1 MLKNNHILFI
11 VNPISGI
18 KNNQVIA
25 KQIIQILNDN
35 HITVDTIYTKH
46 KNYAKEYILNMK
58 NPLYTSILIL
68 GGDGTI
74 NEILNGILLRKDRYL
89 PIFGFLPGGTGNSVL
104 HDLNYLD
111 PISALAPILNNSI
124 KYIDVMSLTFN
135 HHVEYSIN
143 ILGWG
148 LVSDIAILAEKL
160 RFIGQIRYDLASLYY
175 IMKLKARDCQLII
188 DNKLYHD
195 KYIFILIQNTIHT
208 GKGMKAAP
216 NAILDDG
223 LIDIVF
229 VNQAANRFELIKLL
243 AKLSSGTHIQSE
255 YVQYKQVHK
264 IKLLPTVNE
273 AVNIDGD
280 VKNQTPVEVSVLSK
294 KLPIYY

>member
-25 KQIIQILNDN
+25 KQIIQILNDH

-46 KNYAKEYILNMK
+46 KNYAKEYVLNMK
-58 NPLYTSILIL
+58 TPLYTSILIL

-175 IMKLKARDCQLII
+175 IMKLKARDCQLVI

-223 LIDIVF
+223 LLDIVF
-229 VNQAANRFELIKLL
+229 VNQEANRFELIKLL

>member
-25 KQIIQILNDN
+25 KQIIQILNDH

-46 KNYAKEYILNMK
+46 KNYAKEYVLNMK
-58 NPLYTSILIL
+58 SPLYTSILIL

-135 HHVEYSIN
+135 HHVEYSII

-175 IMKLKARDCQLII
+175 IMKLKARDCQLVI

-229 VNQAANRFELIKLL
+229 VNQEANRLELIKLL

-294 KLPIYY
+294 TV

>member
-25 KQIIQILNDN
+25 KQIIQILNDH

-46 KNYAKEYILNMK
+46 KNYAKEYVLNMK
-58 NPLYTSILIL
+58 TPLYTSILIL

-111 PISALAPILNNSI
+111 PVSALAPILNNSI

-175 IMKLKARDCQLII
+175 IMKLKARDCQLVI

-223 LIDIVF
+223 LLDIVF
-229 VNQAANRFELIKLL
+229 VNQEANRFELIKLL

>member
-25 KQIIQILNDN
+25 KQIIQILNDH

-46 KNYAKEYILNMK
+46 KNYAKEYVLNMK
-58 NPLYTSILIL
+58 TPLYTSILIL

-223 LIDIVF
+223 LLDIVF
-229 VNQAANRFELIKLL
+229 VNQEANRFELIKLL

>member
-1 MLKNNHILFI
+1 
-11 VNPISGI
+11 
-18 KNNQVIA
+18 
-25 KQIIQILNDN
+25 
-35 HITVDTIYTKH
+35 
-46 KNYAKEYILNMK
+46 
-58 NPLYTSILIL
+58 
-68 GGDGTI
+68 
-74 NEILNGILLRKDRYL
+74 
-89 PIFGFLPGGTGNSVL
+89 
-104 HDLNYLD
+104 
-111 PISALAPILNNSI
+111 
-124 KYIDVMSLTFN
+124 MSLTFN

-175 IMKLKARDCQLII
+175 IMKLKARDCQLVI

-223 LIDIVF
+223 LLDIVF
-229 VNQAANRFELIKLL
+229 VNQEANRFELIKLL

>member
-25 KQIIQILNDN
+25 KQIIQILNDH

-46 KNYAKEYILNMK
+46 KNYAKEYVLNMK
-58 NPLYTSILIL
+58 TPLYTSILIL

-111 PISALAPILNNSI
+111 PVSALAPILNNSI

-175 IMKLKARDCQLII
+175 IMKLKARDCQLVI

-216 NAILDDG
+216 NAILDDR
-223 LIDIVF
+223 LLDIVF
-229 VNQAANRFELIKLL
+229 VNQEANRFELIKLL